1 MEEDVEGTSAVL
13 SLGCRSPLEEFFGEN
28 AGGLSA
34 ATRRI
39 SRSSLLAS
47 KLGDAA
53 SQNTACQTESSIIF
67 DGEGSPRS
75 DGDSTRGNS
84 PPFRSSEDTTD
95 KRFDQRARGEAC
107 ASCEA
112 LSRSCGASCT
122 PLRDEEEPDLACDA
136 TPLVVTLS
144 PSSASAQVY
153 RHLVFVY
160 GTLKRGMPNHHIFT
174 RIASEAS
181 LTDQKAECVSERK
194 ANCASQAASQA
205 VGAAG
210 SPDALR
216 ESLEEA
222 AEGLDETESPR
233 QVVYL
238 FDAVTTEPY
247 PLFMDA
253 NQRYRPCLF
262 DARGL
267 GQKVRGEVYAVT
279 DEILQS
285 LDTFERVPHHYR
297 RRSIRVQVVP
307 DSAPAGSPSEVSAH
321 VYFNVHADVLARVL
335 NLEGGAKRCEEKTR
349 GCAAKGDAAE
359 EVTYIHNYD
368 SSHAQLYVPRFKP
381 PDDCSTLRL
390 PSAKGIFRTATGI
403 GSLSEVYPANA
414 DIRRSRTLPSLSTPE

>member
-1 MEEDVEGTSAVL
+1 MEEDVEGTSAVVGL
-13 SLGCRSPLEEFFGEN
+13 DCRSPLEEFFGEN

-53 SQNTACQTESSIIF
+53 SQKTSCQTESSIIF
-67 DGEGSPRS
+67 DGDGSPRS
-75 DGDSTRGNS
+75 DADSTRGHS
-84 PPFRSSEDTTD
+84 PPFRSSEDTPD
-95 KRFDQRARGEAC
+95 RKLDRHARAESC
-107 ASCEA
+107 ASCES
-112 LSRSCGASCT
+112 LSGSCGASCA
-122 PLRDEEEPDLACDA
+122 RSREEEERDLSCDA
-136 TPLVVTLS
+136 TPLLVTLS

-174 RIASEAS
+174 RIASEAT
-181 LTDQKAECVSERK
+181 LTEQKAGCVSERE
-194 ANCASQAASQA
+194 ANCTSQA
-205 VGAAG
+205 VGAAA
-210 SPDALR
+210 SPAARR

-222 AEGLDETESPR
+222 AESLDETESPR

-238 FDAVTTEPY
+238 FDAVTTDPY

-297 RRSIRVQVVP
+297 RRHIRLQVVP

-321 VYFNVHADVLARVL
+321 VYFNVHVDVLARVL
-335 NLEGGAKRCEEKTR
+335 DLEEGARQCEETR

-359 EVTYIHNYD
+359 QVTYIHNYD

-381 PDDCSTLRL
+381 PDDCSALRL
-390 PSAKGIFRTATGI
+390 PSAKGIFRTATVI
-403 GSLSEVYPANA
+403 GSLADFSPANA
-414 DIRRSRTLPSLSTPE
+414 DIRRSRTVLTLQTE